1 MAFPETT
8 PAAPATR
15 SAIPYLIVG
24 TFVLFAAYIGLMVQ
38 HAMRTDVELVSADY
52 YQQELNYQQ
61 RIVAAGRAA
70 ALPTPIQLTPT
81 PTAIRFQLPPALAGQ
96 AIRGEV
102 RFFRPSDAHLDFTV
116 PFQPDAA
123 LTQTLNTSRL
133 QPGYWRV
140 RLDFTANG
148 QRYFFEQ
155 ALDR

>member
-1 MAFPETT
+1 MNSPETT

-15 SAIPYLIVG
+15 SSIPYLIIG

-52 YQQELNYQQ
+52 YQQELDYQQ

-70 ALPTPIQLTPT
+70 ALPTPIQLTQT
-81 PTAIRFQLPPALAGQ
+81 PTAIRLRLPPALAGQ
-96 AIRGEV
+96 AIRGDV

-116 PFQPDAA
+116 PFRPDAA
-123 LTQTLNTSRL
+123 LTQTLNTSQL
-133 QPGYWRV
+133 QHGHWRV

-148 QRYFFEQ
+148 QQYFFTET
-155 ALDR
+155 LEL